1 MSKDSVAGILLLA
14 VAFVWCK
21 KKCCCKQ
28 ADTQVTMRESVQVSE
43 NKPATEALI
52 KKDTQSQSVL
62 AQADPSRQNVLFLL
76 K

>member
-21 KKCCCKQ
+21 KKCCCCKQ
-28 ADTQVTMRESVQVSE
+28 ADTQVTLRESVQVE
-43 NKPATEALI
+43 NKPATEVLI
-52 KKDTQSQSVL
+52 KKDTQSKSVL
-62 AQADPSRQNVLFLL
+62 AQAGLSRQNVLSLL